1 MKHRIIKK
9 KKKRINKNLHKH
21 RCWLRIHL
29 LVEILMFLTP
39 NRQEV
44 AEMNQNFGLDLN
56 LYFKVIDVSLGEN

>member
-9 KKKRINKNLHKH
+9 KEKRINKNLHKH